1 MTTGLAIYTPEGQ
14 TDAARVDAGLKWLL
28 HLPQLPKEQWPEM
41 RVIEKAVTVLS
52 EPCSP
57 AWCMARVASL
67 LNPYYDKDT
76 PQGVRQMEAEDWL
89 EALRDYPQWAIER
102 AVRWW
107 KSEDN
112 VKRRLRPLEGD
123 IGERCRVE
131 MRGIGAV
138 PELLR
143 IKANGRYVEP
153 EAPRPKLPQAE
164 RQAIAERVLRDAKF
178 KVKGM
183 GDG

>member
-28 HLPQLPKEQWPEM
+28 RLPQLPKEQWPQM
-41 RVIEKAVTVLS
+41 QSVEKAVAVLS
-52 EPCSP
+52 EPCNP
-57 AWCMARVASL
+57 AWCMARVAAL

-76 PQGVRQMEAEDWL
+76 PQAVRQMEAEDWL
-89 EALRDYPQWAIER
+89 EALREYPQWAIER

-107 KSEDN
+107 KSAENED
-112 VKRRLRPLEGD
+112 RRKKPLEGD
-123 IGERCRVE
+123 IANRCAFE

-138 PELLR
+138 PVLLQL
-143 IKANGRYVEP
+143 KASGRYIEP
-153 EAPRPKLPQAE
+153 EAPRPKLSQAE
-164 RQAIAERVLRDAKF
+164 RQAIAERVLREANF

-183 GDG
+183 GGA